1 MHSFRVR
8 GSSMSGHE
16 QTPVVEVAYA
26 LPGRQDVV
34 RVELAEGMTALGA
47 VEASG
52 LTEVHPDLAGRSLDL
67 GIFGQS
73 VSADRLLKAGDRV
86 EIYRALK
93 ADPREARRRLA
104 AQGST
109 MGPAGPARG
118 R

>member
-1 MHSFRVR
+1 
-8 GSSMSGHE
+8 MSE
-16 QTPVVEVAYA
+16 PEAPTVEVAYA
-26 LPGRQDVV
+26 LPDRQDVV
-34 RVELAEGMTALGA
+34 HVALADGMTALGA

-52 LTEVHPDLAGRSLDL
+52 LRQRRPELAGRPLDL
-67 GIFGQS
+67 GIFGQP
-73 VSADRLLKAGDRV
+73 VPPDRPLKAGDRV

-109 MGPAGPARG
+109 MGPGGAARS